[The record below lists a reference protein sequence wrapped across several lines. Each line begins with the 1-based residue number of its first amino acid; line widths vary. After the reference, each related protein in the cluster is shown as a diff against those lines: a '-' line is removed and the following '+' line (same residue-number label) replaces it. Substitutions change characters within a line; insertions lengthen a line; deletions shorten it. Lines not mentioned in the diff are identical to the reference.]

1 MAPDSESD
9 LRPVPDPTDRT
20 LIAALLGQGP
30 RTLGGLQAELLM
42 YAGQY
47 VFHYQEQGG
56 DHYKLLTPDA
66 VRLALSG
73 DEHDS
78 GWLPPEVR
86 RCGRTPRGPF
96 SVSWYPPAPRTI
108 ALIAGP
114 DPQPR
119 TLTVPLPGLVLAGLA
134 TRYWVWAL
142 PNPQFSAGAPLYH
155 APLPNVYPDGAICW
169 GGNVVPPA
177 TPDALPAV
185 WTLFLTAPFNGH
197 IAGGHTRDGYRDV
210 RVLLQR
216 LAADAAPMF
225 PTADLVP
232 LSGGLT
238 TTHHLLE
245 RILAL

>member
-1 MAPDSESD
+1 MATDPPN
-9 LRPVPDPTDRT
+9 LLPIPDPTDPT

-42 YAGQY
+42 YQGQY
-47 VFHYQEQGG
+47 LFHYQDQGG

-73 DEHDS
+73 GEQDS
-78 GWLPPEVR
+78 GWLPPEVL
-86 RCGRTPRGPF
+86 RCGRTPHGPF
-96 SVSWYPPAPRTI
+96 SVCWYPPAPRTI
-108 ALIAGP
+108 ALIPGDTRRAI
-114 DPQPR
+114 
-119 TLTVPLPGLVLAGLA
+119 TLTVPLPGLILAGLA

-142 PNPQFSAGAPLYH
+142 PAATFSPTAPLYH
-155 APLPNVYPDGAICW
+155 APLPNVYLDGAICW
-169 GGNVVPPA
+169 GGNLVPAA

-185 WTLFLTAPFNGH
+185 WQLFLTAPFNGH
-197 IAGGHTRDGYRDV
+197 IAGGHTRDGHSDV

-216 LAADAAPMF
+216 LATDAAPTF

-232 LSGGLT
+232 LHGGT
-238 TTHHLLE
+238 TAQHMLE